1 MKNVVVDVEI
11 KDYILTKTFNRL
23 KYTMKDL
30 RSEINNNCVYYKQD
44 VNNIIVFPW

>member
-11 KDYILTKTFNRL
+11 KDYISTKTFNRL
-23 KYTMKDL
+23 KYTMEDL

-44 VNNIIVFPW
+44 VNNIIVIPW